1 MLHYMNSFPELS
13 HLKRHA
19 KHISK
24 KFRISLSYAKEIVAF
39 MHNCS
44 DWAELRSESTNHARA
59 SDSTEFSC
67 LPSPTDLIE
76 FKKSLSPYI
85 ADIRNVFDPSIHI
98 PGSIL
103 DKVVKGNLH
112 HLPGNVVQHLL
123 YAEPIDESQTIEEV
137 IYLLN
142 FLDDTFSNALAQPN
156 RSSLQINIRS
166 SLYGHR
172 LYGYC
177 DFVGKK
183 VHILCREWD
192 LELKRPS
199 NKKDN
204 LNRTSICTRPW
215 FKDYMIGYLKAFID
229 QCRSSGYTGTLKITR
244 IQNAYVGKWANHE
257 PDKYRNTGLE
267 SLFETLS
274 SLPGTILQETH
285 STSYGSDVFLSL
297 KI

>member
-1 MLHYMNSFPELS
+1 M
-13 HLKRHA
+13 
-19 KHISK
+19 
-24 KFRISLSYAKEIVAF
+24 
-39 MHNCS
+39 
-44 DWAELRSESTNHARA
+44 
-59 SDSTEFSC
+59 
-67 LPSPTDLIE
+67 
-76 FKKSLSPYI
+76 

-98 PGSIL
+98 PGSIM

-137 IYLLN
+137 IHLLN
-142 FLDDTFSNALAQPN
+142 FLDDTFSNALAQQN
-156 RSSLQINIRS
+156 RSSVQINIRS

-177 DFVGKK
+177 DFVGKQ

-199 NKKDN
+199 YKKGN
-204 LNRTSICTRPW
+204 LNRSSICSRPW

-229 QCRSSGYTGTLKITR
+229 QCRCAGYTGQLCITR
-244 IQNAYVGKWANHE
+244 IQNAYISKWVYQE
-257 PDKYRNTGLE
+257 PDKYRNPTLEDFFE
-267 SLFETLS
+267 SLS
-274 SLPGTILQETH
+274 KLPDATVRQAH
-285 STSYGSDVFLSL
+285 KTSDDREALLIL